1 VRRDGALFCEDVAL
15 AELAE
20 AREGRPAWVLSQRAL
35 EQALDGDPVTA
46 AVGAVGPPEVLA
58 LVARHDHW
66 AAVCSSHELTLATAA
81 GFGPERMVATG
92 RVRDDGFLKD
102 ALLAGVAS
110 VSVAEADDGA
120 NLARLAEALGVELP
134 PATGAPTLADERW
147 LGATGG
153 LFAAVLAP
161 PPELQLDVTIRPRV
175 GEESV
180 LCLDDGPEVAGT
192 LSGLSS
198 HGSDEV
204 QLVAIQ
210 GTVARGGWVVLPR
223 SDAAAVHVGDGAHPE
238 PTTVLVRD
246 GLWRELT
253 PRPVPVDPG
262 LEG

>member
-1 VRRDGALFCEDVAL
+1 LYCEDVAL
-15 AELAE
+15 ADLAV

-35 EQALDGDPVTA
+35 ELAFAGNGGPVTA

-58 LVARHDHW
+58 LAARHDHW
-66 AAVCSSHELTLATAA
+66 VAVCSSHELTLATDA

-102 ALLAGVAS
+102 ALLAGVAV
-110 VSVAEADDGA
+110 VSVADDGD
-120 NLARLAEALGVELP
+120 NLARLADALGVELP
-134 PATGAPTLADERW
+134 PATGAPAPAIEGW

-153 LFAAVLAP
+153 LFSAVLAP
-161 PPELQLDVTIRPRV
+161 PPDLRLDASFRPRV
-175 GEESV
+175 GEQSV
-180 LCLDDGPEVAGT
+180 LCLDDGPQLAGT

-198 HGSDEV
+198 HGSDEA
-204 QLVAIQ
+204 QLATID
-210 GTVARGGWVVLPR
+210 GTVARGGWVVVPR
-223 SDAAAVHVGDGAHPE
+223 ADAVAVHVGDGAHPE

-246 GLWRELT
+246 GLWRELS